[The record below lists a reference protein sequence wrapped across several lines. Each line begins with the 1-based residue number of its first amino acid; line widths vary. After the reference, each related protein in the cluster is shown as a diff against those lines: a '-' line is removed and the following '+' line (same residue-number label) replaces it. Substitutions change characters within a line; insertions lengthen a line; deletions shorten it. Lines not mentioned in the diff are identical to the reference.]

1 MKINMNFFKTLICFL
16 SLSSVFCISSCKKD
30 EGTGGKASIHG
41 MVVGK
46 KRITS
51 PFLPPFQSA
60 GTWHDYVAAFE
71 DVYIVYGNELSYG
84 DKTET
89 NGEGKYEFKYL
100 RPGNYKIYAYSK
112 DSTGN
117 PDVPK
122 FAIIKEVKIGGKKE
136 AVDAGAIQIF
146 TYQ

>member
-1 MKINMNFFKTLICFL
+1 MNIYKSLISLLSITFL
-16 SLSSVFCISSCKKD
+16 LSASSCKKE

-51 PFLPPFQSA
+51 PILPPFYTP

-71 DVYIVYGNELSYG
+71 DVYIIYGNEFAYG
-84 DKTET
+84 DKVET
-89 NGEGKYEFKYL
+89 NGEGKFEFKYL

-117 PDVPK
+117 VDVPK
-122 FAIIKEVKIGGKKE
+122 FAIIKEVKISDKKE
-136 AVDAGAIQIF
+136 AVDAGSIQIF